1 MESDV
6 LHVIV
11 KAFQEVNERLV
22 ALEKQVAILE
32 TRITEMES
40 RGKSISQ

>member
-1 MESDV
+1 MEASILNV
-6 LHVIV
+6 AL

-32 TRITEMES
+32 TRITEMEAH
-40 RGKSISQ
+40 GKSISQ

>member
-1 MESDV
+1 MEASILNV
-6 LHVIV
+6 AL
-11 KAFQEVNERLV
+11 KAFQEINERLI

-40 RGKSISQ
+40 HGKSISQ